1 MVKKKYSDT
10 GEIPEMEETADVVE
24 DLESAPIA
32 DEPKEEASPV
42 EAPKV
47 VKPSIALRVFL
58 QICGKKADQTAGF
71 SSYAIDT
78 SFLFDKTKNNPVNHC
93 VLAIRILEDAGVSS
107 EAIDIICSHAWGS
120 ECGGGNVANK
130 KRTRNIEHALVAA
143 ETVTGLVYAAAL
155 MNPDKQ
161 LADLKVKSLKK
172 KYKSKAFARNCN
184 REFIAEIENTGL
196 ELNGFFD
203 IAIKAMQEIRDEL
216 GL

>member
-71 SSYAIDT
+71 SSYA
-78 SFLFDKTKNNPVNHC
+78 KRMGMGPRPVEEW
-93 VLAIRILEDAGVSS
+93 R
-107 EAIDIICSHAWGS
+107 EAYQDF
-120 ECGGGNVANK
+120 
-130 KRTRNIEHALVAA
+130 
-143 ETVTGLVYAAAL
+143 
-155 MNPDKQ
+155 MNRP
-161 LADLKVKSLKK
+161 V
-172 KYKSKAFARNCN
+172 
-184 REFIAEIENTGL
+184 G
-196 ELNGFFD
+196 
-203 IAIKAMQEIRDEL
+203 
-216 GL
+216 